1 MKMKKIVCAMV
12 SAALLVSMA
21 AATAFAVESVPSKTG
36 TDADAGK
43 TEVSASGSVSSE
55 GLQVEVKTT
64 EDSSKEETQLKGEGV
79 EKYLTAEAVDAAAKI
94 LGSEKDAVTVSEIK
108 EIKVSGYKTDM
119 DKITVKVPMAAL
131 PESGTTVAVIIRVK
145 TPNGKIVNLPLAG
158 VVVEETVVVNGVE
171 ELGQRG
177 GFQHQ
182 GHAVRADALHV
193 PCAQV
198 SQTMVFHGVGLAV
211 KIVHTAVR
219 AAAVGEQHRHAEAG
233 AAALGEVGATGPDV
247 LVTVQGKAGDHA
259 AALRGDGEGGLFLG
273 VGNDVLLVA
282 GAVLG
287 DVPGGDLIHK

>member
-94 LGSEKDAVTVSEIK
+94 LGTEKNAVTVSEIK
-108 EIKVSGYKTDM
+108 EIKVSGYKTGM

-158 VVVEETVVVNGVE
+158 VVVEEMLSARVS
-171 ELGQRG
+171 GQAAYMLKRIMQII
-177 GFQHQ
+177 GFN
-182 GHAVRADALHV
+182 
-193 PCAQV
+193 CQV
-198 SQTMVFHGVGLAV
+198 
-211 KIVHTAVR
+211 
-219 AAAVGEQHRHAEAG
+219 
-233 AAALGEVGATGPDV
+233 
-247 LVTVQGKAGDHA
+247 
-259 AALRGDGEGGLFLG
+259 FLG
-273 VGNDVLLVA
+273 SIMSDFLL
-282 GAVLG
+282 
-287 DVPGGDLIHK
+287 LILRREQCSKILQRAKGFR

>member
-43 TEVSASGSVSSE
+43 TDVSVSGSVSSE
-55 GLQVEVKTT
+55 GLKVEVKTT
-64 EDSSKEETQLKGEGV
+64 EDSIKEEAQLKGEGV

-94 LGSEKDAVTVSEIK
+94 LGTEKNAVTVSEIKEIK

-158 VVVEETVVVNGVE
+158 VVVEETVVVNGVARKVRKVQL
-171 ELGQRG
+171 EL
-177 GFQHQ
+177 
-182 GHAVRADALHV
+182 DAT
-193 PCAQV
+193 
-198 SQTMVFHGVGLAV
+198 TMINLQAGKAY
-211 KIVHTAVR
+211 I
-219 AAAVGEQHRHAEAG
+219 AAVTR
-233 AAALGEVGATGPDV
+233 
-247 LVTVQGKAGDHA
+247 K
-259 AALRGDGEGGLFLG
+259 
-273 VGNDVLLVA
+273 
-282 GAVLG
+282 
-287 DVPGGDLIHK
+287 

>member
-43 TEVSASGSVSSE
+43 TEVSTSGSVSSE

-94 LGSEKDAVTVSEIK
+94 LGTETVSEIK
-108 EIKVSGYKTDM
+108 EIKVSGYKTGM

-158 VVVEETVVVNGVE
+158 VVVEETVVVNGVARKVRKVQL
-171 ELGQRG
+171 EL
-177 GFQHQ
+177 
-182 GHAVRADALHV
+182 DAT
-193 PCAQV
+193 
-198 SQTMVFHGVGLAV
+198 TMINLQAGKAY
-211 KIVHTAVR
+211 I
-219 AAAVGEQHRHAEAG
+219 AAVTR
-233 AAALGEVGATGPDV
+233 
-247 LVTVQGKAGDHA
+247 K
-259 AALRGDGEGGLFLG
+259 
-273 VGNDVLLVA
+273 
-282 GAVLG
+282 
-287 DVPGGDLIHK
+287 

>member
-43 TEVSASGSVSSE
+43 TEVSTSGSVSSE

-64 EDSSKEETQLKGEGV
+64 EDSSKEETQL

-94 LGSEKDAVTVSEIK
+94 LGTEKNAVTVSEIK
-108 EIKVSGYKTDM
+108 EIKVSGYKTGM

-158 VVVEETVVVNGVE
+158 VVVEETVVVNGVARKVRKVQL
-171 ELGQRG
+171 EL
-177 GFQHQ
+177 
-182 GHAVRADALHV
+182 DAT
-193 PCAQV
+193 
-198 SQTMVFHGVGLAV
+198 TMINLQAGKAY
-211 KIVHTAVR
+211 I
-219 AAAVGEQHRHAEAG
+219 AAVTR
-233 AAALGEVGATGPDV
+233 
-247 LVTVQGKAGDHA
+247 K
-259 AALRGDGEGGLFLG
+259 
-273 VGNDVLLVA
+273 
-282 GAVLG
+282 
-287 DVPGGDLIHK
+287 

>member
-119 DKITVKVPMAAL
+119 DKITVKVPMQL
-131 PESGTTVAVIIRVK
+131 CR
-145 TPNGKIVNLPLAG
+145 
-158 VVVEETVVVNGVE
+158 
-171 ELGQRG
+171 
-177 GFQHQ
+177 
-182 GHAVRADALHV
+182 
-193 PCAQV
+193 
-198 SQTMVFHGVGLAV
+198 
-211 KIVHTAVR
+211 R
-219 AAAVGEQHRHAEAG
+219 AAPP
-233 AAALGEVGATGPDV
+233 LP
-247 LVTVQGKAGDHA
+247 
-259 AALRGDGEGGLFLG
+259 
-273 VGNDVLLVA
+273 
-282 GAVLG
+282 
-287 DVPGGDLIHK
+287 